1 MTSIRP
7 AARVVALAAA
17 AVLATTTAATA
28 DIREGQV
35 PDEAE
40 PADRHAGGTRYATA
54 ALTALDSFPDGADT
68 AIIARGDEFPD
79 GLAAS
84 YLAGL
89 EDAPI
94 LLTKPSEL
102 PLETQDAMADNALGT
117 QRAVIVGG
125 PAAIDASVEERL
137 EELLGPDNVRRVSG
151 QSRFETAAI
160 VFNEGGAGTL
170 RDVSGD
176 SDRRLRTAIVAS
188 GRNFPDALAAGPLAH
203 AAGVP
208 ILLTERTDLPGITR
222 IALESDVQQVI
233 VAGGPV
239 AVSDAVVSE
248 IEGIDGIQ
256 VVERVS
262 GGDRTATAAAF
273 AELTRDQLGWD
284 ATAASLSGG

>member
-125 PAAIDASVEERL
+125 PAAIDAAP
-137 EELLGPDNVRRVSG
+137 GRRVV
-151 QSRFETAAI
+151 R
-160 VFNEGGAGTL
+160 
-170 RDVSGD
+170 
-176 SDRRLRTAIVAS
+176 
-188 GRNFPDALAAGPLAH
+188 
-203 AAGVP
+203 
-208 ILLTERTDLPGITR
+208 
-222 IALESDVQQVI
+222 
-233 VAGGPV
+233 
-239 AVSDAVVSE
+239 
-248 IEGIDGIQ
+248 
-256 VVERVS
+256 
-262 GGDRTATAAAF
+262 
-273 AELTRDQLGWD
+273 
-284 ATAASLSGG
+284 